1 MLEDVNV
8 VWALGVGAVALV
20 LGPASGVW
28 VGLRGVNKLIAGLAD
43 EMKEDRAETREWL
56 KALQTE
62 VYQNKT
68 DIAVERAHRTS
79 AEGG

>member
-1 MLEDVNV
+1 MLEDVNIM
-8 VWALGVGAVALV
+8 WAFAVGVVALV

-28 VGLRGVNKLIAGLAD
+28 VGLRGVNKLIVGLAD
-43 EMKEDRAETREWL
+43 EMKQDRIETREWL

-62 VYQNKT
+62 VYDNKT
-68 DIAVERAHRTS
+68 AIAVEKAHRTS